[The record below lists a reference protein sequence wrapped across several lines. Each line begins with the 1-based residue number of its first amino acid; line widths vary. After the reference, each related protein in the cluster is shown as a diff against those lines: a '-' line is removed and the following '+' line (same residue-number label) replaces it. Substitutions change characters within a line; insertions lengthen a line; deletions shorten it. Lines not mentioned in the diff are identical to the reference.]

1 MRGSGFSAEELDI
14 TAMDWG
20 VGGGGGLTGTL
31 EHCLEG
37 KQLLIQLHT
46 KQAAVERFNRAIHSM
61 PPNRGEVFFRQQQS
75 QSIHLAD

>member
-20 VGGGGGLTGTL
+20 RLTGTL

-46 KQAAVERFNRAIHSM
+46 KQAAVERFNHAIHSM
-61 PPNRGEVFFRQQQS
+61 PPNRGEVFFRQQRS
-75 QSIHLAD
+75 QSIHLAG